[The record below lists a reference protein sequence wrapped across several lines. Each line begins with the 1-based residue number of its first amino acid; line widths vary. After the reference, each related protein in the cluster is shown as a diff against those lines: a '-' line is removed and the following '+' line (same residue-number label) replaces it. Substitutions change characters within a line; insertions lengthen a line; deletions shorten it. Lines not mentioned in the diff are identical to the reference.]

1 MVATEKSLPL
11 LIFVMHFS
19 FFGNLLVKIKELVL
33 NKKHETKSLF
43 IRINSNINYGIK
55 IANNSN

>member
-1 MVATEKSLPL
+1 MVATEISLPL
-11 LIFVMHFS
+11 LIFVMHLS

-33 NKKHETKSLF
+33 NMKHETKSLF